1 MEFYSDR
8 IGNELGKTYSTVV
21 VNPYF
26 EKRLKNFDSS
36 LKLLFDQLKK
46 KWVILEWA
54 PDNSGWNI
62 IYTAEDDFG
71 NAMPL
76 GEHVFEHLH
85 DMRRKYA
92 LRFQDPNAY
101 FDSLI
106 AESERQKAEIERK
119 SSEAHKTQLLDDVN
133 DWRRA
138 NRELK
143 NLPTSDVTAGYNK
156 IKPTTK
162 GVIYG

>member
-1 MEFYSDR
+1 M
-8 IGNELGKTYSTVV
+8 L

-26 EKRLKNFDSS
+26 ENKLKAYDPN
-36 LKLLFDQLKK
+36 LKLMFDQIKK
-46 KWVILEWA
+46 KWTILEWA

-76 GEHVFEHLH
+76 SDYIFDHLN
-85 DMRRKYA
+85 DMRAKYDLRRK
-92 LRFQDPNAY
+92 DPNAY
-101 FDSLI
+101 FDGLMKE
-106 AESERQKAEIERK
+106 ADRQKAEIESK
-119 SSEAHKTQLLDDVN
+119 ASVQHMAQLIDDIN

-138 NRELK
+138 NREL
-143 NLPTSDVTAGYNK
+143 NNRPTSDVTAGYRK
-156 IKPTTK
+156 IQPKPK